1 MYLYNEIKQKGVVM
15 KEKELL
21 VPSQTEVIKN
31 RDFGRI
37 KGHLTRHQRVAFA
50 SFIKNSYLQMV
61 ENDNPEMRY
70 FEVPLNQFRE
80 ELGINHRNIFSET
93 DDFETTEYSLENQ
106 LKQLMTKTLE
116 WRYKDEKGKTLRV
129 KHSVMLSDFE
139 IDSDK
144 QIVKYSLGN
153 FLQDKVLCYGNAYI
167 AEMPIIASFRSGYSV
182 ALHEQLE
189 QRKQFQKWKVE
200 VEEFKVLMGILPNE
214 YNAIFD
220 LKRRVLNP
228 ALKEIEKNTEYF
240 NLKYKSIKNGR
251 SISHFEFT
259 WGIDKKEKEH
269 KGQKNFADIDS
280 QIEELKTKE
289 FKINNLNCK
298 LIDIVA
304 GTETSEFV
312 AKIETSDERKAN
324 IKLKTSLED
333 SIEMMKSFII

>member
-1 MYLYNEIKQKGVVM
+1 M

-21 VPSQTEVIKN
+21 IPSKTEVVKN

-50 SFIKNSYLQMV
+50 SFIKNSYLQMI

-70 FEVPLNQFRE
+70 FEVPLSQFRE

-93 DDFETTEYSLENQ
+93 DELETKEYSLENQ

-139 IDSDK
+139 IDSNK

-167 AEMPIIASFRSGYSV
+167 SEMPIIASFRSGYSV
-182 ALHEQLE
+182 ALNEQLE
-189 QRKQFQKWKVE
+189 QRKSFQKWKVE
-200 VEEFKVLMGILPNE
+200 TEEFRTLLGILPNE
-214 YNAIFD
+214 YERIFD
-220 LKRRVLNP
+220 LKRFVINP
-228 ALKEIEKNTEYF
+228 AINEIEKNTEYF

-269 KGQKNFADIDS
+269 KGQKNFASVDDEMES
-280 QIEELKTKE
+280 LKNKV
-289 FKINNLNCK
+289 FKINEYTCK
-298 LIDIVA
+298 LIDIVV
-304 GTETSEFV
+304 GTESSEYV
-312 AKIETSDERKAN
+312 AKIETSDGKKAN
-324 IKLKTSLED
+324 VKLCNDIEE
-333 SIEMMKSFII
+333 SIEKMKSFII

>member
-1 MYLYNEIKQKGVVM
+1 M
-15 KEKELL
+15 KEKKLL
-21 VPSQTEVIKN
+21 IPTQTEVIKN

-70 FEVPLNQFRE
+70 FEVPLHQFRE
-80 ELGINHRNIFSET
+80 ELGINHRNIFSDTDELET
-93 DDFETTEYSLENQ
+93 KEYSLENQ

-116 WRYKDEKGKTLRV
+116 WRYKDESGKTLRV

-139 IDSDK
+139 IDSNK

-167 AEMPIIASFRSGYSV
+167 SEMPIIASFKSGYSV

-200 VEEFKVLMGILPNE
+200 VEELRTLLGILPTE
-214 YNAIFD
+214 YERIFD
-220 LKRRVLNP
+220 FKRFAVNP
-228 ALKEIEKNTEYF
+228 AIDEIEKNTDYF

-269 KGQKNFADIDS
+269 KGQKNFATVDDE
-280 QIEELKTKE
+280 IESLKNKV
-289 FKINNLNCK
+289 FKINEYTCK
-298 LIDIVA
+298 LIDIVV
-304 GTETSEFV
+304 GTESSECV
-312 AKIETSDERKAN
+312 AKIETSDGKKAN
-324 IKLKTSLED
+324 VKLCNDIEQ
-333 SIEMMKSFII
+333 SIEKMKSFII

>member
-1 MYLYNEIKQKGVVM
+1 M

-21 VPSQTEVIKN
+21 IPSKTEVVKN

-70 FEVPLNQFRE
+70 FEVPLHQFRE
-80 ELGINHRNIFSET
+80 ELGINHRNIFSDTDELET
-93 DDFETTEYSLENQ
+93 KEYSLENQ

-116 WRYKDEKGKTLRV
+116 WRYKDESGKTLRV

-167 AEMPIIASFRSGYSV
+167 SEMPIIASFRSGYSV

-200 VEEFKVLMGILPNE
+200 VDELRTLLGILPTE
-214 YNAIFD
+214 YERIFD
-220 LKRRVLNP
+220 FKRFAVNP
-228 ALKEIEKNTEYF
+228 ALEEIEKNTEYF

-259 WGIDKKEKEH
+259 WGIDKKDKPH
-269 KGQKNFADIDS
+269 KNQSDFSNVDDEIESLKNKI
-280 QIEELKTKE
+280 
-289 FKINNLNCK
+289 FKINEYKCK
-298 LIDIVA
+298 LIDIVV
-304 GTETSEFV
+304 GTDSSEYV
-312 AKIETSDERKAN
+312 AKIETSDGKKATV
-324 IKLKTSLED
+324 KLCNSIDE
-333 SIEMMKSFII
+333 SIEKMKEFVI

>member
-1 MYLYNEIKQKGVVM
+1 M

-21 VPSQTEVIKN
+21 IPTQTEVIKN

-70 FEVPLNQFRE
+70 FEVPLSQFRE

-93 DDFETTEYSLENQ
+93 DEIETKEYSLENQ

-144 QIVKYSLGN
+144 QLVKYSLGN

-167 AEMPIIASFRSGYSV
+167 SEMPIIASFRSGYSV

-200 VEEFKVLMGILPNE
+200 VEELRTLLGILPTE
-214 YNAIFD
+214 YERIFD
-220 LKRRVLNP
+220 FKRFAINP
-228 ALKEIEKNTEYF
+228 AIDEIEKNTEYF

-280 QIEELKTKE
+280 QIEELKAKV
-289 FKINNLNCK
+289 FKIGEHSFK
-298 LIDIVA
+298 LLDIVA
-304 GTETSEFV
+304 GTDSSEFV
-312 AKIETSDERKAN
+312 AKLETGDNQKAN
-324 IKLKTSLED
+324 VKLLNDLQESIDKMKTY
-333 SIEMMKSFII
+333 IV

>member
-1 MYLYNEIKQKGVVM
+1 M

-21 VPSQTEVIKN
+21 IPSKTEVVKN

-50 SFIKNSYLQMV
+50 SFIKNSYLQMI

-70 FEVPLNQFRE
+70 FEVPLSQFRE

-93 DDFETTEYSLENQ
+93 DELETKEYSLENQ

-139 IDSDK
+139 IDSNK

-167 AEMPIIASFRSGYSV
+167 SEMPIIASFRSGYSV

-189 QRKQFQKWKVE
+189 QRKSFQKWKVE
-200 VEEFKVLMGILPNE
+200 TEEFRTLLGILPNE
-214 YNAIFD
+214 YERIFD
-220 LKRRVLNP
+220 LKRFVINP
-228 ALKEIEKNTEYF
+228 AINEIEKNTEYF

-269 KGQKNFADIDS
+269 KGQKNFATVDDEMES
-280 QIEELKTKE
+280 LKNKV
-289 FKINNLNCK
+289 FKINEYTCK
-298 LIDIVA
+298 LIDIVV
-304 GTETSEFV
+304 GTESSEYV
-312 AKIETSDERKAN
+312 AKIETSDGKKAN
-324 IKLKTSLED
+324 VKLCNDIEE
-333 SIEMMKSFII
+333 SIEKMKSFII

>member
-1 MYLYNEIKQKGVVM
+1 M

-21 VPSQTEVIKN
+21 IPSKTEVVKN

-50 SFIKNSYLQMV
+50 SFIKNSYLQMI

-70 FEVPLNQFRE
+70 FEVPLSQFRE

-93 DDFETTEYSLENQ
+93 DELETKEYSLENQ

-139 IDSDK
+139 IDSNK

-167 AEMPIIASFRSGYSV
+167 SEMPIIASFRSGYSV

-189 QRKQFQKWKVE
+189 QRKSFQKWKVE
-200 VEEFKVLMGILPNE
+200 TEEFRTLLGILPNE
-214 YNAIFD
+214 YERIFD
-220 LKRRVLNP
+220 LKRFVINP
-228 ALKEIEKNTEYF
+228 AINEIEKNTEYF

-269 KGQKNFADIDS
+269 KGQKNFATVDDE
-280 QIEELKTKE
+280 IESLKNKI
-289 FKINNLNCK
+289 FKINEYKCK
-298 LIDIVA
+298 LIDIVV
-304 GTETSEFV
+304 GTDSSEYV
-312 AKIETSDERKAN
+312 AKIETSDGKKATV
-324 IKLKTSLED
+324 KLCNSIDE
-333 SIEMMKSFII
+333 SIEKMKEFII

>member
-1 MYLYNEIKQKGVVM
+1 M

-21 VPSQTEVIKN
+21 IPSKTEVVKN

-50 SFIKNSYLQMV
+50 SFIKNSYLQMI

-70 FEVPLNQFRE
+70 FEVPLHQFRE
-80 ELGINHRNIFSET
+80 ELGINHRNIFSDTDELET
-93 DDFETTEYSLENQ
+93 KEYSLENQ

-116 WRYKDEKGKTLRV
+116 WRYKDESGKTLRV

-139 IDSDK
+139 IDSNK

-167 AEMPIIASFRSGYSV
+167 SEMPIIASFKSGYSV

-200 VEEFKVLMGILPNE
+200 VEELRTLLGILPTE
-214 YNAIFD
+214 YERIFD
-220 LKRRVLNP
+220 FKRFAVNP
-228 ALKEIEKNTEYF
+228 AIDEIEKNTDYF

-269 KGQKNFADIDS
+269 KGQKNFATVDDE
-280 QIEELKTKE
+280 IESLKNKV
-289 FKINNLNCK
+289 FKINEYTCK
-298 LIDIVA
+298 LIDIVV
-304 GTETSEFV
+304 GTESSECV
-312 AKIETSDERKAN
+312 AKIETSDGKKAN
-324 IKLKTSLED
+324 VKLCNDIEQ
-333 SIEMMKSFII
+333 SIEKMKSFII

>member
-1 MYLYNEIKQKGVVM
+1 M

-21 VPSQTEVIKN
+21 IPSKTEVVKN

-50 SFIKNSYLQMV
+50 SFIKNSYLQMI

-70 FEVPLNQFRE
+70 FEVPLSQFRE

-93 DDFETTEYSLENQ
+93 DELETKEYSLENQ

-139 IDSDK
+139 IDSNK

-167 AEMPIIASFRSGYSV
+167 SEMPIIASFRSGYSV

-189 QRKQFQKWKVE
+189 QRKKFNKWKVE
-200 VEEFKVLMGILPNE
+200 VQEFKTLMGITEDE
-214 YNAIFD
+214 YPRIGNLQLRVINVAI
-220 LKRRVLNP
+220 N
-228 ALKEIEKNTEYF
+228 EIEKNTEYF

-269 KGQKNFADIDS
+269 KGQKNFATVDDE
-280 QIEELKTKE
+280 IESLKNKV
-289 FKINNLNCK
+289 FKINEYTCK
-298 LIDIVA
+298 LIDIVV
-304 GTETSEFV
+304 GTDSSEYV
-312 AKIETSDERKAN
+312 AKIETSDGKKASV
-324 IKLKTSLED
+324 KLCNDIED
-333 SIEMMKSFII
+333 SIEKMKTYII

>member
-1 MYLYNEIKQKGVVM
+1 M

-21 VPSQTEVIKN
+21 IPTQTEVIKN

-50 SFIKNSYLQMV
+50 SFIKNSYLQMI

-93 DDFETTEYSLENQ
+93 DELETKEYSLENQ
-106 LKQLMTKTLE
+106 LKQLMTKVLE

-144 QIVKYSLGN
+144 QLVKYSLGN

-167 AEMPIIASFRSGYSV
+167 SKMPIIASFRSGYSV

-189 QRKQFQKWKVE
+189 QRKSFQKWKVE
-200 VEEFKVLMGILPNE
+200 VEEFRILMGILPDE
-214 YNAIFD
+214 YNAVFD
-220 LKRRVLNP
+220 LKRRVINP
-228 ALKEIEKNTEYF
+228 AIDEIEKNTEYF

-259 WGIDKKEKEH
+259 WGIDRKEREH
-269 KGQKNFADIDS
+269 KGEKNFADIDA
-280 QIEELKTKE
+280 QIEDLKTKIFE
-289 FKINNLNCK
+289 INGHVVK

-304 GTETSEFV
+304 GTETSEYI
-312 AKIETSDERKAN
+312 AKVTTSKGEKAN
-324 IKLKTSLED
+324 IKLKVDLEE
-333 SIEMMKSFII
+333 SIKTMKGYIK

>member
-1 MYLYNEIKQKGVVM
+1 M

-21 VPSQTEVIKN
+21 IPSQTEVIKN

-70 FEVPLNQFRE
+70 FEVPLHQFRE

-93 DDFETTEYSLENQ
+93 DELETKEYSLENQ

-116 WRYKDEKGKTLRV
+116 WRYKDESGKTLRV

-167 AEMPIIASFRSGYSV
+167 SEMPIIASFRSGYSV

-189 QRKQFQKWKVE
+189 QRKSFQKWKVE
-200 VEEFKVLMGILPNE
+200 VDELRILLGILPDE
-214 YNAIFD
+214 YPRIDNFKA
-220 LKRRVLNP
+220 RVINP

-240 NLKYKSIKNGR
+240 NLKFKSIKNGR

-259 WGIDKKEKEH
+259 WGIDKKEREH
-269 KGQKNFADIDS
+269 KGQKNFADVDS
-280 QIEELKTKE
+280 QIEDLRKKV
-289 FKINNLNCK
+289 FKINEYTCK
-298 LIDIVA
+298 LFDIVA
-304 GTETSEFV
+304 GTDSSEFV
-312 AKIETSDERKAN
+312 AKIETSDGKKAN
-324 IKLKTSLED
+324 VKLCNDIEE
-333 SIEMMKSFII
+333 SIEKMKTYII

>member
-1 MYLYNEIKQKGVVM
+1 M

-21 VPSQTEVIKN
+21 IPSKTEVVKN

-50 SFIKNSYLQMV
+50 SFIKNSYLQMI

-70 FEVPLNQFRE
+70 FEVPLSQFRE

-93 DDFETTEYSLENQ
+93 DELETKEYSLENQ

-139 IDSDK
+139 IDSNK

-167 AEMPIIASFRSGYSV
+167 SEMPIIASFRSGYSV

-189 QRKQFQKWKVE
+189 QRKSFQKWKVE
-200 VEEFKVLMGILPNE
+200 TEEFRTLLGILPNE
-214 YNAIFD
+214 YERIFD
-220 LKRRVLNP
+220 LKRFVINP
-228 ALKEIEKNTEYF
+228 AINEIEKNTEYF

-269 KGQKNFADIDS
+269 KGQKNFATVDDE
-280 QIEELKTKE
+280 IESLKNKI
-289 FKINNLNCK
+289 FKINEYTCK
-298 LIDIVA
+298 LIDIVV
-304 GTETSEFV
+304 GTESSEYV
-312 AKIETSDERKAN
+312 AKIETSDGKKAN
-324 IKLKTSLED
+324 VKLCNDIEE
-333 SIEMMKSFII
+333 SIEKMKSFII

>member
-1 MYLYNEIKQKGVVM
+1 M

-21 VPSQTEVIKN
+21 IPSKTEVVKN

-50 SFIKNSYLQMV
+50 SFIKNSYLQMI

-70 FEVPLNQFRE
+70 FEVPLSQFRE

-93 DDFETTEYSLENQ
+93 DELETKEYSLENQ

-139 IDSDK
+139 IDSNK

-167 AEMPIIASFRSGYSV
+167 SEMPIIASFRSGYSV

-189 QRKQFQKWKVE
+189 QRKSFQKWKVE
-200 VEEFKVLMGILPNE
+200 TEEFRTLLGILPNE
-214 YNAIFD
+214 YERIFD
-220 LKRRVLNP
+220 LKRFVINP
-228 ALKEIEKNTEYF
+228 AINEIEKNTEYF

-269 KGQKNFADIDS
+269 KGQKNFASVDDE
-280 QIEELKTKE
+280 IESLKNKV
-289 FKINNLNCK
+289 FKINEYTCK
-298 LIDIVA
+298 LIDIVVS
-304 GTETSEFV
+304 TESSEYV
-312 AKIETSDERKAN
+312 AKIETSDGKKAN
-324 IKLKTSLED
+324 VKLCNDIEE
-333 SIEMMKSFII
+333 SIEKMKSFII

>member
-1 MYLYNEIKQKGVVM
+1 M

-21 VPSQTEVIKN
+21 IPSKTEVVKN

-50 SFIKNSYLQMV
+50 SFIKNSYLQMI

-70 FEVPLNQFRE
+70 FEVPLSQFRE

-93 DDFETTEYSLENQ
+93 DELETKEYSLENQ

-139 IDSDK
+139 IDSNK

-167 AEMPIIASFRSGYSV
+167 SEMPIIASFRSGYSV

-189 QRKQFQKWKVE
+189 QRKSFQKWKVE
-200 VEEFKVLMGILPNE
+200 TEEFRTLLGILPNE
-214 YNAIFD
+214 YERIFD
-220 LKRRVLNP
+220 LKRFVINP
-228 ALKEIEKNTEYF
+228 AINEIEKNTEYF

-269 KGQKNFADIDS
+269 KGQKNFASVDDEMES
-280 QIEELKTKE
+280 LKNKV
-289 FKINNLNCK
+289 FKINEYTCK
-298 LIDIVA
+298 LIDIVV
-304 GTETSEFV
+304 GTESIEYV
-312 AKIETSDERKAN
+312 AKIETSDGKKAN
-324 IKLKTSLED
+324 VKLCNDIEE
-333 SIEMMKSFII
+333 SIEKMKSFII

>member
-1 MYLYNEIKQKGVVM
+1 M

-21 VPSQTEVIKN
+21 IPTQTEVIKN

-50 SFIKNSYLQMV
+50 SFIKNSYLQML

-70 FEVPLNQFRE
+70 FEVPLHQFRE

-93 DDFETTEYSLENQ
+93 DEMETKEYSLENQ

-144 QIVKYSLGN
+144 QLVKYSLGN

-167 AEMPIIASFRSGYSV
+167 SEMPIIGSFRSGYSV
-182 ALHEQLE
+182 VLHEQLE
-189 QRKQFQKWKVE
+189 QRKSFQKWKVE
-200 VEEFKVLMGILPNE
+200 VDELRILMGILPDE
-214 YNAIFD
+214 YNAVFD
-220 LKRRVLNP
+220 LKRRVINP
-228 ALKEIEKNTEYF
+228 AIDEIEKNTEYF
-240 NLKYKSIKNGR
+240 NLRYKSIKNGR

-259 WGIDKKEKEH
+259 WGVDKKEKEH

-280 QIEELKTKE
+280 QIEELKTKI
-289 FKINNLNCK
+289 FKIGEHTFK
-298 LIDIVA
+298 LLDIVV
-304 GTETSEFV
+304 GTDSSEFV
-312 AKIETSDERKAN
+312 AKLETAKGEKAN
-324 IKLKTSLED
+324 VKLANSLDE
-333 SIEMMKSFII
+333 SIEKMKGYIL

>member
-1 MYLYNEIKQKGVVM
+1 M

-21 VPSQTEVIKN
+21 IPSKTEVVKN

-50 SFIKNSYLQMV
+50 SFIKNSYLQMI

-70 FEVPLNQFRE
+70 FEVPLHQFRE
-80 ELGINHRNIFSET
+80 ELGINHRNIFSDTDELET
-93 DDFETTEYSLENQ
+93 KEYSLENQ

-116 WRYKDEKGKTLRV
+116 WRYKDESGKTLRV

-167 AEMPIIASFRSGYSV
+167 SEMPIIASFRSGYSV

-200 VEEFKVLMGILPNE
+200 VDELRTLLGILPTE
-214 YNAIFD
+214 YERIFD
-220 LKRRVLNP
+220 FKRFAVNP
-228 ALKEIEKNTEYF
+228 ALEEIEKNTEYF

-259 WGIDKKEKEH
+259 WGIDKKEREH
-269 KGQKNFADIDS
+269 KGQKNFATLDDE
-280 QIEELKTKE
+280 IESLKNKI
-289 FKINNLNCK
+289 FKINEYKCK
-298 LIDIVA
+298 LIDIVV
-304 GTETSEFV
+304 GTESSEYV
-312 AKIETSDERKAN
+312 AKIETSDGKKAN
-324 IKLKTSLED
+324 VKLCNDIEE
-333 SIEMMKSFII
+333 SIEKMKSFII

>member
-1 MYLYNEIKQKGVVM
+1 M

-21 VPSQTEVIKN
+21 IPSKTEVVKN

-61 ENDNPEMRY
+61 SNDNPEMRY
-70 FEVPLNQFRE
+70 FEVPLHQFRD

-93 DDFETTEYSLENQ
+93 DELETKEYSLENQ

-116 WRYKDEKGKTLRV
+116 WRYKDESGKTLRV

-167 AEMPIIASFRSGYSV
+167 SEMPIIASFRSGYSV

-200 VEEFKVLMGILPNE
+200 VDELRTLLGILPTE
-214 YNAIFD
+214 YERIFD
-220 LKRRVLNP
+220 FKRFAVNP
-228 ALKEIEKNTEYF
+228 ALEEIEKNTEYF

-259 WGIDKKEKEH
+259 WGIDKKDKPH
-269 KGQKNFADIDS
+269 KNQSDFSNVDDEIESLKNKI
-280 QIEELKTKE
+280 
-289 FKINNLNCK
+289 FKINEYKCK
-298 LIDIVA
+298 LIDIVV
-304 GTETSEFV
+304 GTDSSEYV
-312 AKIETSDERKAN
+312 AKIETSDGKKAN
-324 IKLKTSLED
+324 VKLCNDIED
-333 SIEMMKSFII
+333 SIEKMKEFII

>member
-1 MYLYNEIKQKGVVM
+1 M

-21 VPSQTEVIKN
+21 IPTQTEVIKN

-70 FEVPLNQFRE
+70 FEVPLHQFRE
-80 ELGINHRNIFSET
+80 ELGIEHRNIFSTGNE
-93 DDFETTEYSLENQ
+93 EKSLEFQ
-106 LKQLMTKTLE
+106 LEQLMSKILE
-116 WRYKDEKGKTLRV
+116 WRYKDEKGKTIKV
-129 KHSVMLSDFE
+129 SKCVMLSAFQ
-139 IDSDK
+139 IDTEK

-167 AEMPIIASFRSGYSV
+167 SEMPIIASFRSGYSV

-200 VEEFKVLMGILPNE
+200 VEEFRILMGILPDE
-214 YNAIFD
+214 YNAVFD
-220 LKRRVLNP
+220 LKRRVINP
-228 ALKEIEKNTEYF
+228 AIEEIEKNTEYF

-280 QIEELKTKE
+280 QIEDLKTKI
-289 FKINNLNCK
+289 FKINGYVCK
-298 LIDIVA
+298 LIDISA
-304 GTETSEFV
+304 GLGSSEFI
-312 AKIETSDERKAN
+312 AKVETNDEKKAN
-324 IKLKTSLED
+324 IKLQNDIQE
-333 SIEMMKSFII
+333 SIEMMKGFIL